1 MTSPTPPAL
10 PHSSIVVAET
20 PCRPYRLSAERFARL
35 EREDPTVV
43 IQFHSFVVKRLTQR
57 LTTATEEIRA
67 LL

>member
-1 MTSPTPPAL
+1 
-10 PHSSIVVAET
+10 VVAET